1 LNNLLGIPIACVMNS
16 TVSAVT
22 TASFPAEV
30 VNASSTQPVLVDFWA
45 PWCGP
50 CRALGPVLEQLA
62 SEHAGKVKV
71 VKVNTDE
78 NQDLAQQFQIRSIP
92 AVKLFRGGRVVDE
105 FIGAQP
111 LAAVRAFLAPH
122 LPREATAEQVAA
134 QEFAAKGDYAA
145 AVIELRKVTDADPQN
160 IDARRDLARYHALA
174 GDVLGASKVLG
185 QLPPPAQSDPASNS
199 VRALIHFA
207 ALATDEIARADAS
220 RASVARSILGGG
232 IEAAIETLLSRM
244 QGDRA
249 FATRAGREDL
259 LQAFALL
266 SGDDARV
273 AGWRRRLAAL
283 LN

>member
-1 LNNLLGIPIACVMNS
+1 MSS
-16 TVSAVT
+16 TVQAVT
-22 TASFPAEV
+22 TASFSAEV
-30 VNASSTQPVLVDFWA
+30 LNASSDQPVLVDFWA

-50 CRALGPVLEQLA
+50 CRMLGPVLEQLA
-62 SEHAGKVKV
+62 EESEGKVKV

-105 FIGAQP
+105 FVGAQP
-111 LAAVRAFLAPH
+111 IGKIRQFLEPYLPRASEAPH
-122 LPREATAEQVAA
+122 LAARELGDTGNFVGAIEKLRAIATA
-134 QEFAAKGDYAA
+134 
-145 AVIELRKVTDADPQN
+145 DPSN
-160 IDARRDLARYHALA
+160 YEARRDLARFLALS
-174 GDVLGASKVLG
+174 GDVVGASQVLG
-185 QLPPPAQSDPASNS
+185 QLPPAAQAEPASNS

-207 ALATDEIARADAS
+207 ALATDEASRTDSARAGA
-220 RASVARSILGGG
+220 ARSILGGG
-232 IEAAIETLLSRM
+232 IDAAVESLLARM

-266 SGDDARV
+266 PADDARLS
-273 AGWRRRLAAL
+273 GWRRRLAAL